1 MAPTHVLDD
10 YYLGITA
17 IITVG
22 FQLICFFI
30 AYACQFDKIT
40 DLAGGL
46 NFTILA
52 ALTLALSGGGGSGAH
67 MHPRQVV
74 VSVFMMAWSLRLA
87 GFLFFRI
94 LKTGKD
100 ERFNEMRGK
109 FLSFLG
115 FWIFQMLWVWIVSLP
130 VTVLNSPSVARYP
143 QRDLGTG
150 RDVAGVVLYA
160 VGMVFEAGSDV
171 QKYVFR
177 SRQTREGNRS
187 AVCDSGFFGV
197 SRHPN
202 YFGDIVIQWSIFMI
216 AVSAAADGH
225 VKGQAYKALY
235 ASILAPFFITFLLM
249 FVSGMPLSERP
260 KAKERYE
267 KGNNWEGYKRWLDRT
282 SPLIPF
288 PPQLYARMPVFLK
301 RTVFLELPL
310 YVFDPAKHSEVATP
324 GGARSGGGNAREGN
338 EGRESAEQRLV

>member
-22 FQLICFFI
+22 FQLACFFV
-30 AYACQFDKIT
+30 AYTLQFDKIT

-52 ALTLALSGGGGSGAH
+52 VLTLSLSGGGSDSH
-67 MHPRQVV
+67 LHPRQLV
-74 VSVFMMAWSLRLA
+74 VSLFMIAWSLRLA

-100 ERFNEMRGK
+100 DRFDAMRGR

-115 FWIFQMLWVWIVSLP
+115 FWVFQMLWVWIVSLP
-130 VTVLNSPSVARYP
+130 VTLLNAPAVTRYP
-143 QRDLGTG
+143 QKGFGTG
-150 RDVAGVVLYA
+150 RDVAGVVLFA
-160 VGMVFEAGSDV
+160 VGFILETGSDL
-171 QKYVFR
+171 QKYRFR
-177 SRQTREGNRS
+177 ARADRA
-187 AVCDSGFFGV
+187 AVCDSGFFAL

-202 YFGDIVIQWSIFMI
+202 YFGDIIIQWSLFMI
-216 AVSAAADGH
+216 AVSAVADGY
-225 VKGQAYKALY
+225 VQGQAYKALY
-235 ASILAPFFITFLLM
+235 ASILGPLFITFLLL
-249 FVSGMPLSERP
+249 FVSGMPLAERP
-260 KAKERYE
+260 KAKARYE
-267 KGNNWEGYKRWLDRT
+267 KGNNWEAYRRWLDRT

-288 PPQLYARMPVFLK
+288 PPQLYARTPVWLK

-310 YVFDPAKHSEVATP
+310 YVFDPAKHSDVATP
-324 GGARSGGGNAREGN
+324 GGGRDAEGENGGDRN
-338 EGRESAEQRLV
+338 EGRESADQRLV

>member
-17 IITVG
+17 LVTVA
-22 FQLICFFI
+22 FQLVCFFV
-30 AYACQFDKIT
+30 AYAFQFDKIT

-52 ALTLALSGGGGSGAH
+52 VLTLALGGGSAHGA
-67 MHPRQVV
+67 HPRQLV
-74 VSVFMMAWSLRLA
+74 VSLFMMAWSLRLA

-115 FWIFQMLWVWIVSLP
+115 FWVFQMVWVWTVSLP
-130 VTVLNSPSVARYP
+130 VTLLNAPAVARYP
-143 QRDLGTG
+143 QRAFGTA
-150 RDVAGVVLYA
+150 RDVAGVVLFA
-160 VGMVFEAGSDV
+160 VGLVMEAASDV
-171 QKYVFR
+171 QKYLFR
-177 SRQTREGNRS
+177 ARQTRDSNRT
-187 AVCDSGFFGV
+187 AVCDSGFFAV

-202 YFGDIVIQWSIFMI
+202 YFGDIIIQWSNKALFMI
-216 AVSAAADGH
+216 AVSAAADGY
-225 VKGQAYKALY
+225 VRGQAYKALY
-235 ASILAPFFITFLLM
+235 ASILGPVFLTLLLL

-267 KGNNWEGYKRWLDRT
+267 KDNNWAGYKRWLDRT

-288 PPQLYARMPVFLK
+288 PPQLYVRMPVVLK

-310 YVFDPAKHSEVATP
+310 YAFDPAKHSDVATP
-324 GGARSGGGNAREGN
+324 GGARDSRESN
-338 EGRESAEQRLV
+338 EGRGSADQRLV

>member
-10 YYLGITA
+10 YYLAITA
-17 IITVG
+17 IVTVG

-30 AYACQFDKIT
+30 AYSFQFDKIT

-46 NFTILA
+46 NFTLLA
-52 ALTLALSGGGGSGAH
+52 
-67 MHPRQVV
+67 VV
-74 VSVFMMAWSLRLA
+74 VSLFMIVWSVRLA

-100 ERFNEMRGK
+100 ERFNEMRGSFVK
-109 FLSFLG
+109 FLG
-115 FWIFQMLWVWIVSLP
+115 FWVFQMLWVWVVSLP
-130 VTVLNSPSVARYP
+130 VTLSNAPSVTRYP
-143 QRDLGTG
+143 QRAFGTG

-160 VGMVFEAGSDV
+160 VGLVFEAGSDV
-171 QKYVFR
+171 QKYLFR
-177 SRQTREGNRS
+177 ARQTRESNRTS
-187 AVCDSGFFGV
+187 VCDSGFFAL

-202 YFGDIVIQWSIFMI
+202 YFGDIIIQWSIFMI
-216 AVSAAADGH
+216 AVSAAADGYVH
-225 VKGQAYKALY
+225 GQAYKALY
-235 ASILAPFFITFLLM
+235 ASILAPLFITFLLM

-288 PPQLYARMPVFLK
+288 PPQLYARVPVFLK
-301 RTVFLELPL
+301 RTVFLELPM
-310 YVFDPAKHSEVATP
+310 YVFDPAKHSDVATP
-324 GGARSGGGNAREGN
+324 GGGREGGDGGEHAGHRN
-338 EGRESAEQRLV
+338 EGRESAEQQLV